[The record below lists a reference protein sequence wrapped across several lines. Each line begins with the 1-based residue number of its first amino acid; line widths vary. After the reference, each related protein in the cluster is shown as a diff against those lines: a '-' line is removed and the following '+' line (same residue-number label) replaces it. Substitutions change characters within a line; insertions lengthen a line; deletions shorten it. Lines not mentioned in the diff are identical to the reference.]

1 MYHINK
7 PEVKPTK
14 RNKLDVHLRVGF
26 FKKIQDSILISEK
39 IRKRIL
45 RFFTNQINPISLGS
59 WCFKGTK
66 ESTLKMDSL
75 VPWMHHDPS
84 DLDKEA
90 QNPFLDS
97 FRFRN
102 PILDFLRNAP

>member
-1 MYHINK
+1 MYHIK
-7 PEVKPTK
+7 KPTK
-14 RNKLDVHLRVGF
+14 GNKLNVHLRVRF
-26 FKKIQDSILISEK
+26 FKKIQDWILISEK

-45 RFFTNQINPISLGS
+45 RFFTNQINPISFGT
-59 WCFKGTK
+59 WRFKGTE

-90 QNPFLDS
+90 QNLFSDS
-97 FRFRN
+97 FGFRN
-102 PILDFLRNAP
+102 PLLDFLRNAP